1 MTTEYYTD
9 NVPQYVLNKHTTYEN
24 TVFNEHTA
32 LLSDI
37 KTNDISQTIIESRG
51 RLLIGMCMKDKTD
64 SFIEGKYKK
73 YYDKEE
79 VDVASM
85 PGNDDDRRNAAH
97 ARTWIRL
104 INEAM
109 TYFIKKYKADGS
121 RAKIAVIDNITFDG
135 KFIEESDEPIV
146 DFTEDDKGL

>member
-1 MTTEYYTD
+1 MASEYYTD

-24 TVFNEHTA
+24 TVFNEHTS

-51 RLLIGMCMKDKTD
+51 RLLIGMCMKEKTED
-64 SFIEGKYKK
+64 FINKRYDEYYKK
-73 YYDKEE
+73 ESDALANK
-79 VDVASM
+79 
-85 PGNDDDRRNAAH
+85 PGNDDDKINAAH

-121 RAKIAVIDNITFDG
+121 RAKIAVIDNIMFDG
-135 KFIEESDEPIV
+135 RFIDESDEVIV
-146 DFTEDDKGL
+146 GFTEDDKGL